1 MSHPHLTHVPPS
13 PHTHVPPSPLIRPTL
28 TSHTSHPHLSH
39 VPPSPL
45 THVPPSHP
53 HLSHTSHP
61 HLSHMSHP
69 HLTHI
74 PSSQKAFADMK
85 VPTEFPPTCASTG
98 GQSSARPSTMPT
110 PSVHSYGN
118 GSSCSTCRD
127 PFWSHRESV
136 CLSVCLFICLSFC
149 QSVCLSVCLSV
160 FQFLEFSVN
169 LFLSLPSVS
178 ALLVLWLIRL
188 FPSLPAACR
197 TVRAMVCD
205 SSPPLAL

>member
-1 MSHPHLTHVPPS
+1 MSHPHLAHVPPS
-13 PHTHVPPSPLIRPTL
+13 PHTHVPPSPLVRPTL

-85 VPTEFPPTCASTG
+85 VPTGFPPTCASTG

-136 CLSVCLFICLSFC
+136 CLSVCLSVCSSVCLSVSL
-149 QSVCLSVCLSV
+149 SVCLSVCLSSS
-160 FQFLEFSVN
+160 FSSSLLIFFSRYRVCP
-169 LFLSLPSVS
+169 LFWSYG
-178 ALLVLWLIRL
+178 
-188 FPSLPAACR
+188 
-197 TVRAMVCD
+197 
-205 SSPPLAL
+205 

>member
-85 VPTEFPPTCASTG
+85 VPTGFPPTCASTG

-127 PFWSHRESV
+127 PFWSHRESHPKHTIASYRILGYFRV
-136 CLSVCLFICLSFC
+136 
-149 QSVCLSVCLSV
+149 
-160 FQFLEFSVN
+160 E
-169 LFLSLPSVS
+169 
-178 ALLVLWLIRL
+178 
-188 FPSLPAACR
+188 
-197 TVRAMVCD
+197 
-205 SSPPLAL
+205 